1 MDLSGTSLVT
11 VGVGVGPG
19 VEVGEMVGVGVG
31 VNDGVGPGVIE
42 NGVSVLIQA
51 SPTSPAK
58 LAVKLGISTVL
69 PFSTACFLS
78 LMM

>member
-1 MDLSGTSLVT
+1 MSGTSLVT

-19 VEVGEMVGVGVG
+19 VLVNVGVGVG
-31 VNDGVGPGVIE
+31 DVVGVGVGPGVIE
-42 NGVSVLIQA
+42 NGVSVLMQA
-51 SPTSPAK
+51 SPMSPAK
-58 LAVKLGISTVL
+58 LAVKFGISTVL